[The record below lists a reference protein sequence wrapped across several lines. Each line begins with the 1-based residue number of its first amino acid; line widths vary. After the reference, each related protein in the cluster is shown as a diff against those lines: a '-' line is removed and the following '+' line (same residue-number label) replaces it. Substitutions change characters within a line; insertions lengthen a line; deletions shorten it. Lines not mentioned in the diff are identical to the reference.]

1 MKILLLEDNSRL
13 NATITKRLRAK
24 GFDVDS
30 FEDGYKAFES
40 VDNGYGCYIL
50 DINVPSLDG
59 IELLKRI
66 REYYPKTPVII
77 ISSSVELETIKDSYH
92 YGCSDYIKK
101 PFFIDELE
109 IKIEKLCNVT
119 TDVVHFGDGYSFDAQ
134 SSIIEHN
141 GTRERLSKKERLL
154 LGLFLSDKGKVV
166 SYKKIQSIVWEGNF
180 ASLDSIRS
188 LIRRLRK
195 KIPENYIE
203 TVVDIGYLFR
213 PPNP

>member
-1 MKILLLEDNSRL
+1 
-13 NATITKRLRAK
+13 
-24 GFDVDS
+24 
-30 FEDGYKAFES
+30 
-40 VDNGYGCYIL
+40 
-50 DINVPSLDG
+50 
-59 IELLKRI
+59 
-66 REYYPKTPVII
+66 
-77 ISSSVELETIKDSYH
+77 
-92 YGCSDYIKK
+92 
-101 PFFIDELE
+101 
-109 IKIEKLCNVT
+109 
-119 TDVVHFGDGYSFDAQ
+119 VHFGDGYSFDAQ

-166 SYKKIQSIVWEGNF
+166 SYEKIQSIVWEGNF